1 MIVLPRLQ
9 SLEHLAHKQ
18 IEVFTSADSKL
29 YVVHATRI
37 FDDAVKL
44 GAFLLFCGSTIWEF
58 CVDAGEKHFY
68 HSFCRQHRAGLK
80 LMLRSFSY
88 SEQRFGSRK
97 KLLLRLFKMLVIS
110 IGLLEDISA
119 AGGPFDESD
128 QAWATAWL
136 EDFGGDAGYC
146 RVVGAAV
153 AADCLIVAG
162 PLIKVNDQAC
172 ADFALEAPAAA
183 EVLMQLKY
191 FLADG
196 GIFLPEASA
205 TLTHSV
211 LDAVKERMVWCGRAK
226 GSAKRFP
233 FTGQPQTRQP
243 VVNLCAL
250 QGSLQHSGH
259 SERSFLQSCLRHES

>member
-1 MIVLPRLQ
+1 
-9 SLEHLAHKQ
+9 
-18 IEVFTSADSKL
+18 
-29 YVVHATRI
+29 
-37 FDDAVKL
+37 
-44 GAFLLFCGSTIWEF
+44 
-58 CVDAGEKHFY
+58 
-68 HSFCRQHRAGLK
+68 
-80 LMLRSFSY
+80 
-88 SEQRFGSRK
+88 
-97 KLLLRLFKMLVIS
+97 MLVTS

-119 AGGPFDESD
+119 AGDPFDESD

-153 AADCLIVAG
+153 AADCLIVAW

-191 FLADG
+191 LLAG
-196 GIFLPEASA
+196 GSIFLPEASA

-211 LDAVKERMVWCGRAK
+211 LDAVKERMVWWYGVAGAK

-233 FTGQPQTRQP
+233 FAGQPQTRQP
-243 VVNLCAL
+243 AVNLCAL
-250 QGSLQHSGH
+250 QGSLQLSGH
-259 SERSFLQSCLRHES
+259 SERSFLQSCLRRES